1 MAHNRSFQALEVEA
15 GHGMIPSMTPTTK
28 EGTQA
33 KVLGL
38 ETKGS
43 IDEERGIEEDIVIKT
58 NNYRCIT

>member
-1 MAHNRSFQALEVEA
+1 
-15 GHGMIPSMTPTTK
+15 MIPSMTPTTK

-43 IDEERGIEEDIVIKT
+43 IDEKRGIEEDIVVKT